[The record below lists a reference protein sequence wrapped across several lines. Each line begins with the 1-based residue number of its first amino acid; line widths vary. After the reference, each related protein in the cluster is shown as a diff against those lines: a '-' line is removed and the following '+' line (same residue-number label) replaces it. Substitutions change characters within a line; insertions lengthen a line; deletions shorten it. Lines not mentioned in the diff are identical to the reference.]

1 MGSSMKGN
9 FRFFDLDAR
18 RELEGIGQFFPDW
31 RSSKEEN
38 VVIFSPHDDD
48 GILGA
53 GYAILASLSQGAHVH
68 VVIFNRGDAGYSN
81 VSDKTT
87 IVETR
92 KHETAAAYRSL
103 GVPPER
109 VLRLELP
116 DFSGNAYV
124 GRCKPTREGEEASLG
139 TFERLLVFLRKTR
152 ATRLLFAN
160 GFREHIDHSA
170 VAASGIFYGPQ
181 VGDPV
186 VVDWAE
192 PWAISSFM
200 EYSVWGS
207 FDPVEAIRR
216 PAGNP
221 GTKAM
226 PANLA
231 IVASESEERRVQQA
245 LQAFA
250 SQQAIIKGILENRK
264 ERQVAGGGFIE
275 LYMAVD
281 PRPRLDYRPYKR
293 IIEEIDDK
301 KSNK

>member
-1 MGSSMKGN
+1 MSRD

-18 RELEGIGQFFPDW
+18 RELASIGQFFPNW
-31 RSSKEEN
+31 STSNEEN

-48 GILGA
+48 AILGA
-53 GYAILASLSQGAHVH
+53 GYAILASISQGARVH
-68 VVIFNRGDAGYSN
+68 IVIFQKGDAGYSK
-81 VSDKTT
+81 VSEKAT

-92 KHETAAAYRSL
+92 KHETEAAYRAL
-103 GVPPER
+103 GVPPEHI
-109 VLRLELP
+109 LRLELP

-124 GRCKPTREGEEASLG
+124 GHRKPTRDDEEAPLG
-139 TFERLLVFLRKTR
+139 TFKQLLVFLRKTR

-170 VAASGIFYGPQ
+170 VAASGLFYGPQ
-181 VGDPV
+181 AGDPV
-186 VVDWAE
+186 VVDWAD

-216 PAGNP
+216 ATAGP
-221 GTKAM
+221 GSLALS
-226 PANLA
+226 ANLA
-231 IVASESEERRVQQA
+231 IVASEDEERRVQQA
-245 LQAFA
+245 LHAFA

-264 ERQVAGGGFIE
+264 ERRVTSGGFIE

-281 PRPRLDYRPYKR
+281 PRPRLDYTPYKKLV
-293 IIEEIDDK
+293 DDIAGK
-301 KSNK
+301 R

>member
-1 MGSSMKGN
+1 MKGN

-18 RELEGIGQFFPDW
+18 KELEGIGQFFPNW

-38 VVIFSPHDDD
+38 VVVLSPHDDD

-53 GYAILASLSQGAHVH
+53 GYAILASISQGAHVH
-68 VVIFNRGDAGYSN
+68 VVIFNRGDAGYSKA
-81 VSDKTT
+81 SEKAT

-92 KHETAAAYRSL
+92 KLETTSAYRAL
-103 GVPPER
+103 GIPPER
-109 VLRLELP
+109 IFRLELP

-124 GRCKPTREGEEASLG
+124 GRCKPTCDGDEASLG
-139 TFERLLVFLRKTR
+139 TFERLIVFLRKTR

-160 GFREHIDHSA
+160 GFREHIDHTA
-170 VAASGIFYGPQ
+170 VAESGLLYGPQ

-186 VVDWAE
+186 VVDWAD
-192 PWAISSFM
+192 PWTISSFM
-200 EYSVWGS
+200 EYAVWGS
-207 FDPVEAIRR
+207 FDPLEAIRR
-216 PAGNP
+216 GVGNP
-221 GTKAM
+221 GTDTL

-231 IVASESEERRVQQA
+231 IVASEGEERRVQQA

-264 ERQVAGGGFIE
+264 ERLVAGGGFIE
-275 LYMAVD
+275 LYMAID

-293 IIEEIDDK
+293 IMEEIDGK